1 MRTSILA
8 MGLAALVLSG
18 CGINQKAPLTTG
30 PQMCGFITHSLS
42 IPIPDPSA
50 PDQLSPFA
58 ADIEASLSTFDAQQQ
73 ANMPETGPVP
83 EDTPLPEP
91 GTPPEPAPEPVEP
104 EPANMLFLSGG
115 SEHGAYGAGILKGWG
130 GDGQLPDFQVVT
142 GISTGSILSS
152 FAFVGKGDFAAD
164 GYTISSES
172 QLLNVYSK
180 PKNGKPDIGN
190 YMDLIK
196 KGAFAN
202 LDPLRSRIKGFLT
215 KDYVADGTSHTTTVM
230 AEIARRHA
238 QGRRL
243 YVGAVDIDSGIGTA
257 FNMGD
262 MATRYD
268 TARLQGEPDKMEKW
282 LDCYVSAII
291 ASSSTPMAA
300 PPVFIDN
307 TMYVDGGARFGLFGD
322 TVIRA
327 VRVHSSR
334 ADEEHRAHAAPRVYA
349 VLNGTMQLPPPAC
362 PKEDPSLC
370 NGDPPAWPNNG
381 QHKDWNILE
390 LALKSER
397 VLVNQVY
404 RFSAQSVEDEACNGG
419 GCFNFLRIEPDIS
432 EFAIALPAPLNAGN
446 EGELTCPQ
454 WTAVDIATDNPIQ
467 FHKRYMRCLIRY
479 GESKVQEAG
488 WGS

>member
-1 MRTSILA
+1 M
-8 MGLAALVLSG
+8 VLSG
-18 CGINQKAPLTTG
+18 CSINQKAPLTTG
-30 PQMCGFITHSLS
+30 AQMCGFITHSLT

-50 PDQLSPFA
+50 PQQLSPFA
-58 ADIEASLSTFDAQQQ
+58 ADIEASLSTYDAQQKSKV
-73 ANMPETGPVP
+73 PEGVPDPDGTPLPVP
-83 EDTPLPEP
+83 EPGPE
-91 GTPPEPAPEPVEP
+91 PEPVVFD
-104 EPANMLFLSGG
+104 PANMLFLSGG

-130 GDGQLPDFQVVT
+130 GTGKLPDFQVVT

-196 KGAFAN
+196 KGAFAD
-202 LDPLRSRIKGFLT
+202 LDPLRTRIKGFLT
-215 KDYVADGTSHTTTVM
+215 KPYVAAGTSHETTVM
-230 AEIARRHA
+230 AEIAWRHA

-243 YVGAVDIDSGIGTA
+243 YVGAVDIDTGIGTA

-268 TARLQGEPDKMEKW
+268 TARLQGEPAKMEKW
-282 LDCYVSAII
+282 LNCYVSAII

-327 VRVHSSR
+327 VQVHARR
-334 ADEEHRAHAAPRVYA
+334 AEEDPGDHAAPRVYA
-349 VLNGTMQLPPPAC
+349 VLNGTMQLPAPAC

-381 QHKDWNILE
+381 QHKKWNILE

-404 RFSAQSVEDEACNGG
+404 RFSAQSVEDEACDGG
-419 GCFNFLRIEPDIS
+419 GCFNFLRIDPRELAD
-432 EFAIALPAPLNAGN
+432 FRIALPAPLNAGN
-446 EGELTCPQ
+446 EGELSCPE

-479 GESKVQEAG
+479 GEKKVKDEG
-488 WGS
+488 WGEES